1 MLRDIERAISNSHK
15 TELKLKDGRVWTFH
29 PYFILRRYD
38 GKTVL
43 HGFVEGDTTSCD
55 VALDEVDE
63 TIELPEHYAV
73 NDACLNFR
81 FADYEVVYPKKGD
94 LPI

>member
-1 MLRDIERAISNSHK
+1 MLKDIERAISNSHK
-15 TELKLKDGRVWTFH
+15 TELKLKDGKIWTFH

-43 HGFVEGDTTSCD
+43 HGFVEGDTACNI
-55 VALDEVDE
+55 AWDEVQE
-63 TIELPEHYAV
+63 TIELHQLYAV

-81 FADYEVVYPKKGD
+81 FPDYEVIYPKKGD
-94 LPI
+94 LAP